1 MRYEYVQAK
10 QELKELRYRILC
22 NKPLKDA
29 IDFALLRVS
38 QSQIHEQEKDLQQNL
53 TESMALTLSEAEN
66 KMYECQTMLNEE
78 VHHIS
83 DDNNIDG
90 QKLTNPLIDL
100 IFRRFK
106 IINQK
111 LDSINNYTINY
122 FLRSQ
127 ATHLHD
133 GITLSFPPT
142 MIIDPSVQHHFTN
155 EQLKLLNRG
164 PTYVPSCQMYV
175 SLPSISMNDII
186 QKQFKLL
193 QHHLN
198 IQYSA
203 NLHDINSAQ
212 SMLITKE
219 IKDIYRLLFSISL
232 PSSLQQRALHEKQ
245 LVESIREHLK
255 VNHFILRRT
264 ADQKNVFYLGN
275 RKEFEEKASEYM
287 MKTHLFHFCEDASE
301 INLSQAHAY
310 LKKNVKDMNNEL
322 EKIFH
327 NKKLHKDTLNELY
340 IHMDKIK
347 LPYLYFLPDVSKVIY
362 LFASYSSYFPCTYR
376 KMNYH

>member
-1 MRYEYVQAK
+1 VQAK

-22 NKPLKDA
+22 NKPLSDA
-29 IDFALLRVS
+29 IDFILLRVS
-38 QSQIHEQEKDLQQNL
+38 QSQIHDQEKDLQQNL

-66 KMYECQTMLNEE
+66 KMYECRTMLHEE
-78 VHHIS
+78 IHRIT
-83 DDNNIDG
+83 DDNNIEG
-90 QKLTNPLIDL
+90 QKLTNQMIDL
-100 IFRRFK
+100 IFRRFE
-106 IINQK
+106 IINEK
-111 LDSINNYTINY
+111 LDSISNYKINY
-122 FLRSQ
+122 FLRSH
-127 ATHLHD
+127 ATYLHD
-133 GITLSFPPT
+133 GITLNFSPT

-164 PTYVPSCQMYV
+164 PTYVPPCQMYV

-198 IQYSA
+198 IIF
-203 NLHDINSAQ
+203 DKFKINSVQ

-232 PSSLQQRALHEKQ
+232 PSSIQQRALHEKQ

-255 VNHFILRRT
+255 VNDFILRRT

-275 RKEFEEKASEYM
+275 RKEFEEKGSEYM
-287 MKTHLFHFCEDASE
+287 KKTHIFEFCEDASE
-301 INLSQAHAY
+301 TNLSQTHAY
-310 LKKNVKDMNNEL
+310 LKKKVKDMNNEL

-327 NKKLHKDTLNELY
+327 NKKLFKDTLNELY

-362 LFASYSSYFPCTYR
+362 WFVSYSSYFPCTL
-376 KMNYH
+376 